1 MGVIENILN
10 KNNQPNQNSVIENAL
25 KLQSDNR
32 SAFSKAYDPMVE
44 QRAKTLRTISDANT
58 SGQQGFLE
66 SAFQTGG
73 ELLGAVSDPL
83 SAALQAYSP
92 GIIKKP
98 LSAIGNFIGKGVKDV
113 ANRIS
118 DIPAV
123 QKYAQTPVSKN
134 LERDIRA
141 FNQYLVLLAP
151 SSKGTSDV
159 LGKISSTVG
168 DVAEMSGKK
177 TLSTLRSKFV
187 RDLTRPEQTNK
198 IKLME
203 VPRTR
208 EVGRGPFRKNI
219 IDPSLKE
226 ANITKEV
233 LKIPKIGRHNT
244 FQRNYNIISSFN
256 KKEAEKLV
264 TLMKENDFIYPRQ
277 ELASRLNE
285 TRKVLSENPLLVGDA
300 GKTANKM
307 INKVEQMV
315 NEAPAK
321 GSNLLEIRKNYDNW
335 IQSQK
340 GQNIFDPKN
349 ENALSIAN
357 REIRRTINNFLDE
370 KATKVS
376 LKDSLRK
383 QSNLYGALENIAP
396 KAAKEANSAIG
407 RLFQKS
413 LKIMRLKNL
422 TVEQMGTLIGVA
434 GFGSAALFAPT
445 VAAIGIP
452 SFLTIAAGKLLLR
465 PELRITI
472 GKLFKLAGKSL
483 SSTDEKVIRN
493 LLSAGVETNALQNK

>member
-10 KNNQPNQNSVIENAL
+10 KNNQPKGNSVIENAL
-25 KLQSDNR
+25 NLQKSNQ
-32 SAFSKAYDPMVE
+32 SAFSKAYDPMVA
-44 QRAKTLRTISDANT
+44 QRVKSLQTISDANT

-66 SAFQTGG
+66 SAYQTGG
-73 ELLGAVSDPL
+73 ELLGSASDPFA
-83 SAALQAYSP
+83 AALQAYSP
-92 GIIKKP
+92 NIIKKP
-98 LSAIGNFIGKGVKDV
+98 LNAIGNFIGKGVQDV
-113 ANRIS
+113 ANKIS

-123 QKYAQTPVSKN
+123 QQYAQTPESKN
-134 LERDIRA
+134 LERDIKA

-151 SSKGTSDV
+151 NAKGSSGLLGKLSSKF
-159 LGKISSTVG
+159 G
-168 DVAEMSGKK
+168 DIAEESGKK
-177 TLSTLRSKFV
+177 TLSTLRGKFI

-203 VPRTR
+203 VPRTT
-208 EVGRGPFRKNI
+208 EIGRGPFKKSI
-219 IDPSLKE
+219 IEPSFKE
-226 ANITKEV
+226 AKIAKEV
-233 LKIPKIGRHNT
+233 LNIPNVGRHNT
-244 FQRNYNIISSFN
+244 FQRNYNVISAFN
-256 KKEAEKLV
+256 KQEAKKLV
-264 TLMKENDFIYPRQ
+264 TLINKNDFIYPRQ
-277 ELASRLNE
+277 ELISRLNE
-285 TRKVLSENPLLVGDA
+285 TRSVLSENPLLVGDA
-300 GKTANKM
+300 GKTASKM
-307 INKVEQMV
+307 VDKVEQMV
-315 NEAPAK
+315 NEVPAK

-357 REIRRTINNFLDE
+357 REIRRTINDFLDE

-396 KAAKEANSAIG
+396 KAAKEADSAIG

-434 GFGSAALFAPT
+434 GFGSAALFAPA
-445 VAAIGIP
+445 VAAVGIP
-452 SFLTIAAGKLLLR
+452 SFLTIMAGKLILK

-472 GKLFKLAGKSL
+472 GKLFKMVGKSL
-483 SSTDEKVIRN
+483 NNSDRKVIKN
-493 LLSAGVETNALQNK
+493 LLSTGVETSLLQNK